1 MRVWNVSVKRLL
13 RFSSVPLRS
22 CEPNTRLDP
31 KALIVAAALALTG
44 CAAQVATLSEPRA
57 PAVEGGLQVVD
68 ARQAADKKSDILSL
82 LITNCNY
89 GIYQAG
95 DDKIVPS
102 RLDLLRD
109 DLNAR
114 LGAAVAG
121 KTLTVTRYWI
131 HFNNAAGLRG
141 SVYASN
147 PGLVS
152 AVMKPMGAR
161 CPREK
166 MRAGWYAGDE
176 VENLNPPFIVE
187 IQANLDGNSHAVR
200 VVYSSP
206 EPVSPAFGQPASAKA
221 MFVAMRKATDAL
233 AAQMR

>member
-31 KALIVAAALALTG
+31 KALIVAAALTG

-102 RLDLLRD
+102 
-109 DLNAR
+109 
-114 LGAAVAG
+114 
-121 KTLTVTRYWI
+121 
-131 HFNNAAGLRG
+131 
-141 SVYASN
+141 
-147 PGLVS
+147 
-152 AVMKPMGAR
+152 
-161 CPREK
+161 
-166 MRAGWYAGDE
+166 
-176 VENLNPPFIVE
+176 
-187 IQANLDGNSHAVR
+187 
-200 VVYSSP
+200 
-206 EPVSPAFGQPASAKA
+206 
-221 MFVAMRKATDAL
+221 
-233 AAQMR
+233 